1 MNIKGDKNKITF
13 EFPMK
18 TTWEE
23 LEKDLE
29 YINDY
34 NDEEKNHHIKKTLD
48 KIKALLAQNYVKGY
62 EDCLEEKYD
71 KAKKHFDKK
80 LAQTRKE
87 VIEELVRK
95 IRGMKKE
102 YDDDVIQRSYDIEH
116 NEALDKAIRKAKELK

>member
-1 MNIKGDKNKITF
+1 
-13 EFPMK
+13 MK
-18 TTWEE
+18 TNNLEE
-23 LEKDLE
+23 DLEKIGTNIYSGQLPKGIYGVLHDPDKLKT
-29 YINDY
+29 YILNR
-34 NDEEKNHHIKKTLD
+34 E
-48 KIKALLAQNYVKGY
+48 KALLSQNYVKGY

-87 VIEELVRK
+87 VIEEFVRK

-116 NEALDKAIRKAKELK
+116 NEALDKVIQKAKELK

>member
-1 MNIKGDKNKITF
+1 MNKDMKTK
-13 EFPMK
+13 K
-18 TTWEE
+18 TTWIKEFDKFYYFWIKE
-23 LEKDLE
+23 QEKITKTDLSFLWSFKDG
-29 YINDY
+29 I
-34 NDEEKNHHIKKTLD
+34 KTHISTL
-48 KIKALLAQNYVKGY
+48 LSQNYVKGY

-116 NEALDKAIRKAKELK
+116 NEALDKVIQKAKELK